1 MITAQQALVSIQN
14 RVEEIKNG
22 ELQNF
27 PEAASVGDF
36 ARQGDL
42 YITKLESIPA
52 GAKSIPFAAQLAP
65 GTSRGSRHCLDN
77 SNVRMYSVANAG
89 PLDGPVID
97 VKQEVTVTHPEHG
110 DFRLPCGVYKITYQ
124 RAFADELRRVRD

>member
-1 MITAQQALVSIQN
+1 MITAQQALVSIRE

-22 ELQNF
+22 EQQCF
-27 PEAASVGDF
+27 PEAASAGDF
-36 ARQGDL
+36 FRQGDL
-42 YITKLESIPA
+42 YITKLDSIPA
-52 GAKSIPFAAQLAP
+52 GANPVPFAAQLAP
-65 GTSRGSRHCLDN
+65 GTSRGSRHCLNN

-97 VKQEVTVTHPEHG
+97 VQQEAIVAHPEHG
-110 DFRLPCGVYKITYQ
+110 DVKLPCGVYKITYQ